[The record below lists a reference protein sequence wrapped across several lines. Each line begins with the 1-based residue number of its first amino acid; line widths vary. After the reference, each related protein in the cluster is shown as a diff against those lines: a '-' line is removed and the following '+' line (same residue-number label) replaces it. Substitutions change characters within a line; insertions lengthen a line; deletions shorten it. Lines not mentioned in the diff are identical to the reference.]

1 MHNRSE
7 LAWFSKSTN
16 DQKSSRVL
24 GSSGLLGRN
33 RFILAE
39 CGPKFGASL
48 LYVCTTTG
56 ETVTSKPFAEVT
68 RSEYAK
74 ANCVEF
80 IRPGRPGVVKIFH
93 IDRTRCFQRAK
104 QCQSILPL
112 STVELFFNPVLL
124 TLLFDAGHD
133 GFLDLSELKR
143 MMEVLGAPQTHLG
156 LKAMIQEVDE
166 DGDGRI
172 SFREFLLIYRK
183 ARAGELEQDSG
194 LGQLARLTEVDV
206 DEVGVTGAKHFFEAK
221 IEQLRK
227 SSKFENEIR
236 MEQEER
242 KREEEEKAT
251 RRAQFRQKAA
261 LFGN

>member
-1 MHNRSE
+1 MKGGTE
-7 LAWFSKSTN
+7 IGG
-16 DQKSSRVL
+16 VL
-24 GSSGLLGRN
+24 SPS
-33 RFILAE
+33 
-39 CGPKFGASL
+39 
-48 LYVCTTTG
+48 
-56 ETVTSKPFAEVT
+56 
-68 RSEYAK
+68 
-74 ANCVEF
+74 
-80 IRPGRPGVVKIFH
+80 
-93 IDRTRCFQRAK
+93 
-104 QCQSILPL
+104 
-112 STVELFFNPVLL
+112 
-124 TLLFDAGHD
+124 FDAGHD
-133 GFLDLSELKR
+133 GFLDLAELKR

-227 SSKFENEIR
+227 SSKFEDEIR

-242 KREEEEKAT
+242 KREEEEKAA

-261 LFGN
+261 LSFAGEIFNI

>member
-1 MHNRSE
+1 MQFNLITVNILKRSSNR
-7 LAWFSKSTN
+7 K
-16 DQKSSRVL
+16 
-24 GSSGLLGRN
+24 LLNSHSNYLR
-33 RFILAE
+33 R
-39 CGPKFGASL
+39 
-48 LYVCTTTG
+48 
-56 ETVTSKPFAEVT
+56 
-68 RSEYAK
+68 
-74 ANCVEF
+74 
-80 IRPGRPGVVKIFH
+80 
-93 IDRTRCFQRAK
+93 
-104 QCQSILPL
+104 
-112 STVELFFNPVLL
+112 
-124 TLLFDAGHD
+124 FDAGHD

-227 SSKFENEIR
+227 ASKFEDEIR

-242 KREEEEKAT
+242 KREEEEKAA